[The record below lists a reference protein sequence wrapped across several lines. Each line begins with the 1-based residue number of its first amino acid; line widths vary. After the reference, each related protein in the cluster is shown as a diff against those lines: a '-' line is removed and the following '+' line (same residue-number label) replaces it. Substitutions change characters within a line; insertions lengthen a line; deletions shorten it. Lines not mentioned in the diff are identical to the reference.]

1 MQMNK
6 PLIIAH
12 RGDHTSGQLENSLP
26 AFASA
31 IQLGA
36 DGLEVDVQLHEGR
49 LILKHNI
56 DAHMPPVVDDFAS
69 FLALVKETNYHGL
82 LLIELKGKQGA
93 AQLYRELQAAQVD
106 APVMLQSFQVNALET
121 WRRLD
126 KTIPLGLLQHRP
138 NRLSRQLFQAGVI
151 QNNNL
156 DYRYLPFIFA
166 RAREVVTY
174 WWTPTKAWV
183 LKMMFMAR
191 VAGVITDDVRLA
203 QQIRDRDGK

>member
-12 RGDHTSGQLENSLP
+12 RGDHTAGRLENSLP

-36 DGLEVDVQLHEGR
+36 DGLEVDVQLYDGR
-49 LILKHNI
+49 LILKHDI
-56 DAHMPPVVDDFAS
+56 DDEMPPVVDDFAS
-69 FLALVKETNYHGL
+69 FLALVKEKNYQGL

-93 AQLYRELQAAQVD
+93 TELYHEWQAAEVD
-106 APVMLQSFQVNALET
+106 APVMLQSFQVSAVET
-121 WRRLD
+121 WRQLD
-126 KTIPLGLLQHRP
+126 ATIPLGLLQYRP
-138 NRLSRQLFQAGVI
+138 NRISRRLFHSGVI

-156 DYRYLPFIFA
+156 DYRYLPFVMM
-166 RAREVVTY
+166 RARKAATY
-174 WWTPTKAWV
+174 WWTPTKAWA
-183 LKMMFMAR
+183 LKLMLRGR